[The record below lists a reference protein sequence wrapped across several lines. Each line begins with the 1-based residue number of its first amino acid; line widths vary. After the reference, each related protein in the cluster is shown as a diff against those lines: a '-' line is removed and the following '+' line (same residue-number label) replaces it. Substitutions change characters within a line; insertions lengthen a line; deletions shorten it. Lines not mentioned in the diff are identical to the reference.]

1 MENVRDPLRPDEFQ
15 ASHSMSVT
23 PLVPTPAM
31 VTSLTTWGQAGLVAA
46 GGTAGCLARWRA
58 GVWLNTMPW
67 PIAAGTLAVNMI
79 GGLLIGFSLVAFAR
93 APSEAWRLLLVTGF
107 LGGMTTFSAFTG
119 ESLSLL
125 VKGQFAIAA
134 FHTAI
139 HVFGSL
145 AAAALGWQIGRWVLG

>member
-1 MENVRDPLRPDEFQ
+1 VNLFP
-15 ASHSMSVT
+15 MSVT

-31 VTSLTTWGQAGLVAA
+31 VTSLSTWGQAGLVTL

-58 GVWLNTMPW
+58 GVWLNGLPW
-67 PIAAGTLAVNMI
+67 PIAAGTLAVNMV
-79 GGLLIGFSLVAFAR
+79 GGLLIGFSLVAFAK

-125 VKGQFAIAA
+125 LKGQFAIAA

-145 AAAALGWQIGRWVLG
+145 AAAALGWQIGRWVLA